1 MSFVFLRYNGSQ
13 KKERN
18 KTCPPTTSQSE
29 GHDDS
34 ETIGSEDTPPQSEEG
49 GGSSDNGEDSES
61 QSDVVAGSQFA
72 DSSGGSAKSASGSPE
87 DTNTSPSVGNTEVE
101 TGPNP
106 ALRPQLI
113 ACYRSMWIV
122 NRSEEFFNNGIVNK
136 TGSFKKWTIM
146 PETRVVGP
154 LNSIIVR
161 GKSVDISE
169 ATVNRMLHG
178 PEYSSPASVGLFEG
192 NHHEVTSDTSMEI
205 QSSREKVLHWIAK
218 KIAIDR
224 ENVVWVTTMPTLI
237 TKASLSF
244 PSKVWWAVVR
254 AQLRPTGNDN
264 TLYLS
269 LVSLVAC
276 LMAGYPVS
284 KIKDVVNHLFGA
296 KSAAVGTLAVVHH
309 VPLEIPQTDKC
320 TKQGESSQLSTD
332 VPPPPVSAPRLQ
344 LIETKVLAAKK
355 EIQDKMRKELVVLK
369 DRMDGL
375 ENIVQDR
382 CQAACSVE
390 FEEFKSQL
398 AEMRTQI
405 AKLAEK
411 PVQVPTPIMLESL
424 MQMLTQAPSTQS
436 IDDLWGE
443 IPTSKFDKR
452 KHKTRELDEET
463 PIDPVREAKRQ
474 EKRARRTSKREA
486 REKETLEQQQRD
498 ASLVGAS
505 SNGAPAR
512 TSEDQPDQV
521 PSSESTPIDKGVNVD
536 SKTGA

>member
-1 MSFVFLRYNGSQ
+1 MVVWA
-13 KKERN
+13 
-18 KTCPPTTSQSE
+18 
-29 GHDDS
+29 
-34 ETIGSEDTPPQSEEG
+34 DTPPQSEEG

-146 PETRVVGP
+146 PETRV
-154 LNSIIVR
+154 
-161 GKSVDISE
+161 
-169 ATVNRMLHG
+169 
-178 PEYSSPASVGLFEG
+178 
-192 NHHEVTSDTSMEI
+192 
-205 QSSREKVLHWIAK
+205 
-218 KIAIDR
+218 
-224 ENVVWVTTMPTLI
+224 
-237 TKASLSF
+237 
-244 PSKVWWAVVR
+244 
-254 AQLRPTGNDN
+254 
-264 TLYLS
+264 
-269 LVSLVAC
+269 
-276 LMAGYPVS
+276 S

-332 VPPPPVSAPRLQ
+332 VPPPPVSAPRLQIVIRMPQ

-512 TSEDQPDQV
+512 TCEDQPDQV